1 MFNPTEVLIDAFGE
15 QLRAGYRRMYGG
27 LKPDYEDIIC
37 WAGGLSLENIANS
50 DALYHNVEH
59 TILVTLVGQEI
70 LRGKHMKEGGVTP
83 EDWLLY
89 IISLLCHDIGFVRGI
104 CRQDRRDANQ
114 YATGKEGQMASL
126 PEGCSD
132 ASLNPW
138 HVDRGKLFIRERLAQ
153 HKLIDPDV
161 ICCNIELTRF
171 PVPDGSDHKGTS
183 HFPGLLRAADLIG
196 QLSDLRY
203 LRKSVAL
210 FYEFEEIG
218 TNRLLGYRTPGEL
231 RAGYPKFYW
240 RSVYPYVRDALG
252 YLALSQEG
260 KQIVANLYA
269 HVFAVEHGMAD
280 DSLFRQEFLG
290 A

>member
-1 MFNPTEVLIDAFGE
+1 MFNPTEVLIDAFGG

-27 LKPDYEDIIC
+27 LKSDYEDIIC
-37 WAGGLSLENIANS
+37 WAGGVSLENIANS

-89 IISLLCHDIGFVRGI
+89 IISLLCHDIGFVRGV
-104 CRQDRRDANQ
+104 CRQDRHNTNQ
-114 YATGKEGQMASL
+114 YATGKDGQLTSL
-126 PEGCSD
+126 PNGCSD

-138 HVDRGKLFIRERLAQ
+138 HVNRGKLFIRERFAQ

-161 ICCNIELTRF
+161 ICRNIELTRF
-171 PVPDGSDHKGTS
+171 PVPDDSDHKGTN

-218 TNRLLGYRTPGEL
+218 TNRVLGYKTPGEL
-231 RAGYPKFYW
+231 RTSYPKFYW
-240 RSVYPYVRDALG
+240 GSVYPYVKDALR

-280 DSLFRQEFLG
+280 DGQFGHELLE